1 MSEIEVLPA
10 TRKINIQDALN
21 EIQVSWKKT
30 TDAICE
36 TADILFKYRSS
47 PNWSEIEKEL
57 EERHIIKISV
67 QKFLIG
73 IAQNRTLMNPKY
85 RELLP
90 PHYNSLYHLSRIKK
104 DKLEN
109 LLEKGEIHQDLDL
122 MSARGFALKYAKQN
136 NKSRTTSSDTAQAII
151 TMKFPKSRGAKTQ
164 VNEAIKLLRDSFP
177 DVEIE
182 LKSFV

>member
-10 TRKINIQDALN
+10 TKVNIREALN

-36 TADILFKYRSS
+36 TADLLFKYRSS

-109 LLEKGEIHQDLDL
+109 LLEKGEINQDLDL
-122 MSARGFALKYAKQN
+122 MTARGFALKYAKQN
-136 NKSRTTSSDTAQAII
+136 KKNGPPSDTAQATI
-151 TMKFPKSRGAKTQ
+151 TMKFAKSRGAKTQ
-164 VNEAIKLLRDSFP
+164 VNEAIKVLRESFP
-177 DVEIE
+177 EVEIE